1 MCMNKVK
8 SGYKSKYAMAKH
20 HAWAGSVLLAILG
33 ATRWFTQDM
42 DIQYNDLF
50 FIIAVIGLISYILIA
65 LLFTY
70 RFRTGLN
77 SDQQEKDGDKRNNIQ
92 SSGSLNDVQANV
104 SAKEIAKL
112 EKKRSKNE
120 SKRLK
125 KLAKAK
131 EKQEK
136 DSS

>member
-1 MCMNKVK
+1 MNKVK

-70 RFRTGLN
+70 RFRTGLT
-77 SDQQEKDGDKRNNIQ
+77 SDQQDMDKRNNKQ
-92 SSGSLNDVQANV
+92 SSGSLDDIQANV
-104 SAKEIAKL
+104 SPKEIAKL